1 MMSISLLLLFI
12 YVCWASLIINYIVI
26 VLFLLC
32 GRLGHNFIISFILLL
47 LLLSIVFVF
56 LFIHFIVWINL
67 ILFSLV
73 AVASRKLLRSSIFLI
88 D

>member
-12 YVCWASLIINYIVI
+12 CVCWASLIINYIVI
-26 VLFLLC
+26 VLFLLF
-32 GRLGHNFIISFILLL
+32 GRLGHNFIISF
-47 LLLSIVFVF
+47 LLSIVFVF
-56 LFIHFIVWINL
+56 LFIHFIVWIHL

-73 AVASRKLLRSSIFLI
+73 AVVASRWLLRSSIFLI